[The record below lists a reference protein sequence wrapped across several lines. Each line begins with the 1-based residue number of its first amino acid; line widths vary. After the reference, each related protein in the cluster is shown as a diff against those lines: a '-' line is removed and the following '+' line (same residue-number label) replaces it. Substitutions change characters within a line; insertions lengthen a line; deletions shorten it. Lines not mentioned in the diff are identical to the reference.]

1 MTITNPKR
9 RTLLLGLAGA
19 GALAAPGC
27 AQLPA
32 FMPPQGMAIS
42 ATPLYGKFI
51 WRDLLTED
59 PALVKPFYAGLF
71 GWQFEEGRA
80 LDAPYTLVKS
90 GGLYIAGISQT
101 QRKIANQPVSQW
113 LNFMSVED
121 VDRVAEA
128 TRSAGGS
135 VVMGPLVLPRVGRG
149 AVVLDP
155 QGAPLGLLRT
165 SFGDPADVAEP
176 VLNRFLWTELLAS
189 DPEAAVAF
197 YSGLVGFESRRIE
210 DDGRPYWLLKAGRE
224 RAGVLKNP
232 LTGVRPVWL
241 ASVRVD
247 EPAASAT
254 RALQLGGR
262 VLLAPRPDVR
272 KGTLALV
279 ADPGGAVLALQ
290 KWPV

>member
-1 MTITNPKR
+1 MTITNPSR
-9 RTLLLGLAGA
+9 RTLLLGAAGA
-19 GALAAPGC
+19 GALAAAGC

-71 GWQFEEGRA
+71 GWQYEDSRA
-80 LDAPYTLVKS
+80 LGAPYTLVKS
-90 GGLYIAGISQT
+90 GGLYIAGISQSKR
-101 QRKIANQPVSQW
+101 QRADQPVSQW
-113 LNFMSVED
+113 LSFMSVAD
-121 VDRVAEA
+121 VDRAAES
-128 TRSAGGS
+128 TRAAGGS
-135 VVMGPLVLPRVGRG
+135 VVMGPLVLPNVGRG

-189 DPEAAVAF
+189 DPLAAVAF
-197 YSGLVGFESRRIE
+197 YSSLAGFESRRV
-210 DDGRPYWLLKAGRE
+210 DDDQRPYWILKAGRE

-232 LTGVRPVWL
+232 FPGVRPAWL
-241 ASVRVD
+241 ASVRVAD
-247 EPAASAT
+247 AAASAE
-254 RALQLGGR
+254 RAAQLGGR
-262 VLLAPRPDVR
+262 VLLAPKLQHR
-272 KGTLALV
+272 KGTLSLV

-290 KWPV
+290 QWPV